1 MKKARIGLLLFI
13 LMISSISL
21 FGCGAKQEN
30 NVQGAKTYI
39 VGTDATFPP
48 FESTTPSG
56 EVVGF
61 DVDLIRAIA
70 DAQGF
75 KVNVKHLGW
84 DPMMKAIESGKADIA
99 AAGISID
106 DERKQ
111 KYDFTEP
118 YFDATQVILVPA
130 DSPVTSIDD
139 LKGKNL
145 GFQSGTTGEKAIQKL
160 FGKDYSGAKGY
171 EDLPG
176 AVNDLST
183 GRIVAVIG
191 DNAVVGEFM
200 KNSQNNKLKIVKDSR
215 FEVEHYGIMVKKG
228 NTELL
233 KQLNEGLKK
242 IKENGKY
249 QEIEGKYFAK

>member
-1 MKKARIGLLLFI
+1 MKKAKIGLLALI
-13 LMISSISL
+13 LIASSISL
-21 FGCGAKQEN
+21 FGCGVKQEN
-30 NVQGAKTYI
+30 SAGVKTYA
-39 VGTDATFPP
+39 VATDATFPP

-61 DVDLIRAIA
+61 DVELIKAIA
-70 DAQGF
+70 EAQGF

-84 DPMMKAIESGKADIA
+84 DPMMKAIENGKADIA

-118 YFDATQVILVPA
+118 YFDATQVILVLEN
-130 DSPVTSIDD
+130 SPVASVDD
-139 LKGKNL
+139 LKGKNI
-145 GFQSGTTGEKAIQKL
+145 GFQSGTTGEKAVQKL
-160 FGKDYSGAKGY
+160 FGKDYPGAKGY
-171 EDLPG
+171 DDLPG

-200 KNSQNNKLKIVKDSR
+200 KKSQNNKLKVIKDGR